1 VPITSARPTILV
13 PRERRGTPVDA
24 ATREPFIAHQQHRSR
39 RLRRVRRSVRWLG
52 TVVAAGLISTA
63 IAVAVVAVV
72 HAIRQSRLMAVSD
85 VAVVGVRRLSETAIR
100 TAAAIEP
107 DASLLDLD
115 VAAVRGRLEAMPGV
129 RRARVVRHLPNRV
142 ALWIEEREP
151 YTLVNLDRANRSG
164 LVWIDADGYLVGPE
178 RRGTTPS
185 LPILSGVEAPATSG
199 EPLGDRLQA
208 GLTLLRAIQRS
219 GTRVVARISE
229 IDLEPAGGPVL
240 YTVDGAAVWLGAEGW
255 DERLAR
261 LDGVLGELD
270 DHHERVDSL
279 DLRFRDLVVLKP
291 RPSPTTTMP
300 KER

>member
-1 VPITSARPTILV
+1 
-13 PRERRGTPVDA
+13 
-24 ATREPFIAHQQHRSR
+24 
-39 RLRRVRRSVRWLG
+39 
-52 TVVAAGLISTA
+52 
-63 IAVAVVAVV
+63 
-72 HAIRQSRLMAVSD
+72 
-85 VAVVGVRRLSETAIR
+85 
-100 TAAAIEP
+100 
-107 DASLLDLD
+107 
-115 VAAVRGRLEAMPGV
+115 LEALPGV

-151 YTLVNLDRANRSG
+151 YTLVNLDSAGRSG
-164 LVWIDADGYLVGPE
+164 LVWIDADGYLIGPE
-178 RRGTTPS
+178 RRGATPS
-185 LPILSGVEAPATSG
+185 LPILSGVEAPATPG

-219 GTRVVARISE
+219 GGRIVARISE
-229 IDLEPAGGPVL
+229 IDLGPAGGPVL

-270 DHHERVDSL
+270 DHGERVDSL

-291 RPSPTTTMP
+291 RPSPTTAMP

>member
-1 VPITSARPTILV
+1 
-13 PRERRGTPVDA
+13 VDA
-24 ATREPFIAHQQHRSR
+24 ATREPFIGGQQHRRR

-52 TVVAAGLISTA
+52 TAAAAVLVTTA
-63 IAVAVVAVV
+63 ITVGGVAVAQAVR
-72 HAIRQSRLMAVSD
+72 HSRLVAVSD
-85 VAVVGVRRLSETAIR
+85 VTVVGARRLSETAVR
-100 TAAAIEP
+100 AAAGIEP
-107 DASLLDLD
+107 ETSLLDLD
-115 VAAVRGRLEAMPGV
+115 VGAIRGRLEALPGV

-151 YTLVNLDRANRSG
+151 YTLVNLAGGGRSG

-178 RRGTTPS
+178 RRGAAPS
-185 LPILSGVEAPATSG
+185 LPILSGVEAPAARG

-270 DHHERVDSL
+270 DHGERVDSL

-291 RPSPTTTMP
+291 RPAPTTSTP